1 MKINLSTA
9 KKYTRNGS
17 NTNINKGDLVVQKN
31 LRAGM
36 RGRKQL
42 KKLGHISLLSLAQ
55 KRNVPA
61 RDIKKLKK
69 ALLNGVIHVAG
80 SVSHDTRYLYE
91 EGGNILNHT
100 NFGNKKTLTKGQER
114 DKYYQ
119 TAISED
125 AFGTD

>member
-9 KKYTRNGS
+9 KKYSNGQE
-17 NTNINKGDLVVQKN
+17 NNNKGDLVMQKN
-31 LRAGM
+31 IRG
-36 RGRKQL
+36 GRKARKLL
-42 KKLGHISLLSLAQ
+42 KKVGTIGLLSLAQ
-55 KRNVPA
+55 RRNVPA
-61 RDIKKLKK
+61 RDIKKLKN
-69 ALLNGVIHVAG
+69 ALLNGIIHVVG

-119 TAISED
+119 IGIHEES
-125 AFGTD
+125 FGPD